1 MRPDCLPRAASRSPR
16 VWVARGQ
23 HAVFR
28 GHPAFSLPT
37 HERGHLRFH
46 ACGAQNLCSAHADQA
61 ASLSVVRKAGLDRD
75 RTKGVWQAALVA
87 HGTSIRRH
95 LGADRP
101 ELSAKEGT
109 AQAQWLLDFLG
120 IRISLVI
127 AVGMEYPPKALP
139 PGLDPRAAAV
149 LREIVEQYVG
159 TGEPVGS
166 RTLARRL
173 PIALSP
179 ATIRNVM
186 ADLTDA
192 GLLFAPHTSA
202 GRLPTERGLRLF
214 VDGLLQFGDLADDER
229 DSISK
234 QLGAHGRSLHDTL
247 ADASA
252 MLSGLS
258 QAAGMVLA
266 PKFDGAIKHIEF
278 ALLGSGRALV
288 ILVAADGQVE
298 NRVIEI
304 PPGLPPSALT
314 EAANYLNARAA
325 GRTLV
330 ELRRRVAEEMATDRG
345 QLDLLAAGVVEA
357 GLATWTSAGRGR
369 FADCARTGQAVGR
382 RDPDRQ
388 PCRHPDPVR
397 TAGNTGNHDAP
408 AGAGRAIRRGAHL
421 HRRRERAVRH
431 LRCGR

>member
-1 MRPDCLPRAASRSPR
+1 MDQLPRP
-16 VWVARGQ
+16 
-23 HAVFR
+23 
-28 GHPAFSLPT
+28 
-37 HERGHLRFH
+37 
-46 ACGAQNLCSAHADQA
+46 
-61 ASLSVVRKAGLDRD
+61 
-75 RTKGVWQAALVA
+75 
-87 HGTSIRRH
+87 
-95 LGADRP
+95 
-101 ELSAKEGT
+101 
-109 AQAQWLLDFLG
+109 
-120 IRISLVI
+120 
-127 AVGMEYPPKALP
+127 LP

-186 ADLTDA
+186 ADLTEA

-214 VDGLLQFGDLADDER
+214 VDGLLQFGDLPDDER
-229 DSISK
+229 ESIAR
-234 QLGAHGRSLHDTL
+234 QLAAHGRSLQDTL

-266 PKFDGAIKHIEF
+266 PKSDGAIKHIEF

-314 EAANYLNARAA
+314 EAANYLNARVA

-330 ELRRRVAEEMATDRG
+330 ELRRKVAEEMAQDRG

-357 GLATWTSAGRGR
+357 GLATWTDVAARGGSLIVR
-369 FADCARTGQAVGR
+369 GQARLLADVTQIENLAAIQVLF
-382 RDPDRQ
+382 DRLETQ
-388 PCRHPDPVR
+388 ETMLRLLELAEQSDGVR
-397 TAGNTGNHDAP
+397 IFIGAESALFGTSGVSMIVAP
-408 AGAGRAIRRGAHL
+408 ARNAADRIVGAIGVIGPTRINYGRIIPVVDYTARVI
-421 HRRRERAVRH
+421 
-431 LRCGR
+431 GRLLG